1 MVQESAQRAR
11 LDYDFERSV
20 GYWVI
25 SAAQAFQKAFNAE
38 VAPHGITFRQT
49 QVLGWLALQG
59 ELSQT
64 DLAARMM
71 IDPSTLVGVLDRMER
86 DGLICR
92 EASSSDRRRNVIRVH
107 PNAVAVWA
115 KVAECGHRVR
125 ARAVEGLSEERV
137 MDLIALLQQ
146 MITNLNESTEDA
158 HAAPLDSAAVE
169 PSCESPSNDANQYG
183 TENEA
188 DRHSDE

>member
-1 MVQESAQRAR
+1 MVHDFAERTR
-11 LDYDFERSV
+11 LEYDFEKSV

-49 QVLGWLALQG
+49 QVLGWLALEG

-64 DLAARMM
+64 DLASRMM

-92 EASSSDRRRNVIRVH
+92 EASAADRRRNLIRVH
-107 PNAVAVWA
+107 PNAEAVWA

-125 ARAVEGLSEERV
+125 ARALEGLVEAHV
-137 MDLIALLQQ
+137 TNLITTLQQ
-146 MITNLNESTEDA
+146 VIVNLSDSSGEVNE
-158 HAAPLDSAAVE
+158 AAPAPLE
-169 PSCESPSNDANQYG
+169 M
-183 TENEA
+183 TEQASE
-188 DRHSDE
+188 